1 MEWLANNWQALITG
15 ILAVL
20 GGASILARLTPT
32 EVDNQI
38 IDSILRVIKI
48 LGLNKDE

>member
-1 MEWLANNWQALITG
+1 MEWITSNWKVLITG
-15 ILAVL
+15 ILAIL

-32 EVDNQI
+32 EVDNKI
-38 IDSILRVIKI
+38 IDAILRLIKT